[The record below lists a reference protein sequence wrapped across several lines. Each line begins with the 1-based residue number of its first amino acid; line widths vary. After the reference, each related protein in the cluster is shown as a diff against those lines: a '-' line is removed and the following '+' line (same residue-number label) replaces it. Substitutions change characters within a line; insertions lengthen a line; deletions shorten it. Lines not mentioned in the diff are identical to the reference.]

1 MTGRY
6 VSSCSVDKN
15 LWLQK
20 GDPSW
25 PDVPVMKSLISGSDQ
40 IGNRCLANRKD
51 EQGGISILLHNA
63 GAVARKEEVVE
74 LPIFRQAQFDHN
86 NMRRW
91 SREVEEVKNYRKM
104 VFGKM
109 VMMALHLAKT

>member
-15 LWLQK
+15 LWSQK
-20 GDPSW
+20 GDPPW

-86 NMRRW
+86 KMRRW
-91 SREVEEVKNYRKM
+91 SREAEEVRNYRRWCS
-104 VFGKM
+104 VRWR
-109 VMMALHLAKT
+109 

>member
-1 MTGRY
+1 
-6 VSSCSVDKN
+6 
-15 LWLQK
+15 
-20 GDPSW
+20 
-25 PDVPVMKSLISGSDQ
+25 MKSLISGSDQ

-86 NMRRW
+86 KMRRW
-91 SREVEEVKNYRKM
+91 SREV
-104 VFGKM
+104 VFGQM
-109 VMMALHLAKT
+109 EMMARLLRKT

>member
-1 MTGRY
+1 MCQAAALTRIFGH
-6 VSSCSVDKN
+6 KKEI
-15 LWLQK
+15 L
-20 GDPSW
+20 PW

-74 LPIFRQAQFDHN
+74 LPIFRQLHRSIKEDE
-86 NMRRW
+86 
-91 SREVEEVKNYRKM
+91 EVEQRGGRSKE
-104 VFGKM
+104 
-109 VMMALHLAKT
+109 